1 MYLLLKLDI
10 KQHQIHSMGQPLS
23 HFLPRRCGTASSA
36 PLMSS
41 MSDALDIFVGYG
53 TGILEG
59 RNFWLEFSGFF

>member
-1 MYLLLKLDI
+1 MYIYLLLKLDI

-41 MSDALDIFVGYG
+41 MSDALDIVFGYG
-53 TGILEG
+53 TGRKKL
-59 RNFWLEFSGFF
+59 WLEFSGIF